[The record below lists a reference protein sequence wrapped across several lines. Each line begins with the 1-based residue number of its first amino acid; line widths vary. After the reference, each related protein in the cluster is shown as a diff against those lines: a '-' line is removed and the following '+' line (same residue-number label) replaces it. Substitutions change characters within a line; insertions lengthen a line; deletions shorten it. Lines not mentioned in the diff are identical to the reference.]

1 MINRTG
7 VTAPTPGMPPI
18 LPTVDSCGSIPP
30 LTGIAWITRAFLST
44 TVTWPLKRM
53 FISRITVVY
62 RMVVEPTAM
71 TKVAAIATP
80 RMHRAVLIFLRRRF
94 LKQNVASLVV
104 ISPWVTLR
112 ENYINV
118 GNLVIMV

>member
-1 MINRTG
+1 
-7 VTAPTPGMPPI
+7 
-18 LPTVDSCGSIPP
+18 
-30 LTGIAWITRAFLST
+30 
-44 TVTWPLKRM
+44 
-53 FISRITVVY
+53 
-62 RMVVEPTAM
+62 MVVEPTAM

-112 ENYINV
+112 ENYIN
-118 GNLVIMV
+118 LDSL